1 MNYFKKKM
9 HLFIGFHIEMFIL
22 FIKLLQTKTLSL
34 IHILTALKSD
44 SQKEFGKLQ
53 TINTIKK
60 NNCFK
65 TPQKW
70 PNELGCFLVSFLFV
84 YEFNF

>member
-1 MNYFKKKM
+1 M

-60 NNCFK
+60 KQLLQNTAK
-65 TPQKW
+65 MA
-70 PNELGCFLVSFLFV
+70 
-84 YEFNF
+84 